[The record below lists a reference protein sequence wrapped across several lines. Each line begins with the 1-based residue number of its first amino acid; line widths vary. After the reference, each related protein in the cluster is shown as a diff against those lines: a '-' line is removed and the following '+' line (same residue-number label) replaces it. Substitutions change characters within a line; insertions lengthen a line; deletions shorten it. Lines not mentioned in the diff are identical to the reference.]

1 MTSNSNITPTFAA
14 RNDNQNSLA
23 AVSIRIWV
31 CLTVAPHSFI
41 NPFCRMSMRNSGAD
55 TSKSEERTPLNR
67 EKLRHALMIFRYLM
81 PYKWAF
87 ISGMFFLAA
96 GSLLFLG
103 IMKVPGEL
111 FNVIAGKSEYGASLN
126 QLFLF
131 LLILLG
137 IQSVFSYLRVQLFAI
152 VSERSMALLR
162 TDLYQ
167 KLITLGI
174 PFFETHRV
182 GELTSRISNDVS
194 QVQNVFSVT
203 LAEFLRQII
212 ILVGGIA
219 IIIITMPRLALTML
233 ATFPVI
239 VVLAMFFGRHIRK
252 LMKQR
257 QDQLAQTNVVVEETM
272 QSIQTVK
279 AYTNEWFEINRYGI
293 SLKEAVRLSLKG
305 AHLRGL
311 FAAFIIFV
319 MFGALFFIMWRAAL
333 MVQAGQMAE
342 GGLVD
347 FVVFTGIIGGAIASI
362 GSFYTELVSAIGA
375 TERIQEILLEDS
387 EVEVSAPPEHPLP
400 RLKGEI
406 SYEDVHFAYPTRKD
420 MPVLQGINF
429 HVKPGE
435 KVALVGAS
443 GAGKS
448 TIVQLLLRFY
458 EGESGTIR
466 MDGKNI
472 LDYPLTHYRQ
482 NIAIVPQEVLLFGGS
497 IRENILYGKPDA
509 SDEEI
514 IEASKK
520 ANAWDFITSFP
531 EGFETV
537 VGERGIKLSG
547 GQRQRIA
554 IARAILKDPAV
565 LLLDEATS
573 SLDAESE
580 RVVQDALHKLM
591 KGRTSII
598 IAHRLAT
605 IRDVDCIYVLD
616 GGRIIEK
623 GTHDEL
629 SSREDGAYNALAK
642 LQFEVMHTS

>member
-1 MTSNSNITPTFAA
+1 
-14 RNDNQNSLA
+14 
-23 AVSIRIWV
+23 
-31 CLTVAPHSFI
+31 
-41 NPFCRMSMRNSGAD
+41 MSMRNGRAAAPKD
-55 TSKSEERTPLNR
+55 EERTPLTR
-67 EKLRHALMIFRYLM
+67 DKMRKALHIFRYIL

-87 ISGMFFLAA
+87 ISGMFFLSA

-111 FNVIAGKSEYGASLN
+111 FNVIAGKSEYGATLN
-126 QLFLF
+126 QLFIF
-131 LLILLG
+131 LLALLA
-137 IQSVFSYLRVQLFAI
+137 IQSLFSYLRVQLFAI
-152 VSERSMALLR
+152 VSEKSMALLR

-174 PFFETHRV
+174 PFFENHRV
-182 GELTSRISNDVS
+182 GELTSRISTDVT
-194 QVQNVFSVT
+194 QVQNVFSLT

-219 IIIITMPRLALTML
+219 IIVITMPRLALTML

-252 LMKQR
+252 LMKER

-279 AYTNEWFEINRYGI
+279 AYTNEWFEIGRYGQ
-293 SLKEAVRLSLKG
+293 SLKDAVRLSLKA

-333 MVQAGQMAE
+333 MVQSGQMLE
-342 GGLVD
+342 GELVD
-347 FVVFTGIIGGAIASI
+347 FVVFTGIIGAAIASV
-362 GSFYTELVSAIGA
+362 GSFYTELVAAIGA
-375 TERIQEILLEDS
+375 TERIQEILNEDS
-387 EVEVSAPPEHPLP
+387 EVEVLAPADQQLP

-406 SYEDVHFAYPTRKD
+406 HYEDIHFSYPTRTD
-420 MPVLQGINF
+420 VPVLQGIDL
-429 HVKPGE
+429 HVRPGE

-458 EGESGTIR
+458 KAESGTIR
-466 MDGKNI
+466 MDGQNI
-472 LDYPLTHYRQ
+472 LDYDLSHYRR
-482 NIAIVPQEVLLFGGS
+482 NIAIVPQEVLLFGGT

-509 SDEEI
+509 TDAEV
-514 IEASKK
+514 IEAAKK
-520 ANAWDFITSFP
+520 ANAWDFISSFP
-531 EGFETV
+531 EALETI
-537 VGERGIKLSG
+537 VGERGVKLSG

-580 RVVQDALHKLM
+580 KAVQDALNKLM

-605 IRDVDCIYVLD
+605 IRDVDCIYVID
-616 GGRIIEK
+616 GGQIVEQ
-623 GTHDEL
+623 GTHEEL
-629 SSREDGAYNALAK
+629 SAMPTGAYNSLAK
-642 LQFEVMHTS
+642 LQFDVAIN